1 LVTLSCV
8 LAVYKTMADETTDN
22 TTSEAPN
29 EAPDEAPDEAPN
41 IVMTKGGI
49 PKVAPPGYRSPYDQ
63 DWRVL
68 FGLTMT
74 FVYLI
79 LMGLYINLQ
88 VGWGEFVRLTVERM
102 GSFLEGAFA
111 PLAFLWLVIGYFLQ
125 KKELSQNTDAMK
137 MQFVEIQKSA
147 EQAVLQSEAIA
158 RSEVHQRRESFLKLA
173 ELVRTQLGQIVGL
186 LFLSSQMAEG
196 NEQHVPPEKLAELW
210 TSVGRDDPEIFSREM
225 LRLTTV
231 SSVQYRYKLFFG
243 TEIRKRH
250 TESFEHSFERLLRT
264 AEGCDEENMIG
275 DALMGSAHGSLYRR
289 IQQVR
294 GDTPEEFTPGVYDFD
309 PDSREGDI
317 PTL

>member
-1 LVTLSCV
+1 MDACRLVTLMGV
-8 LAVYKTMADETTDN
+8 LAVYKTMADETTDKS
-22 TTSEAPN
+22 TTEAPN
-29 EAPDEAPDEAPN
+29 V
-41 IVMTKGGI
+41 VMTKGGV
-49 PKVAPPGYRSPYDQ
+49 PKIAPSGYRSPYDQ

-68 FGLTMT
+68 FGLTLT
-74 FVYLI
+74 FIYLI

-88 VGWGEFVRLTVERM
+88 VGWSEFVRLKVELM

-125 KKELSQNTDAMK
+125 KKELGLNTDAMK

-186 LFLSSQMAEG
+186 LFLSSQAAKG
-196 NEQHVPPEKLAELW
+196 NEQHVPPEKLADLW
-210 TSVGRDDPEIFSREM
+210 TSVGRDDAEIFSREM

-231 SSVQYRYKLFFG
+231 SSQQYRYKLFFG
-243 TEIRKRH
+243 TEIRNRH
-250 TESFEHSFERLLRT
+250 TASFEHSFERLLRT
-264 AEGCDEENMIG
+264 AQACDEDDMIT

-294 GDTPEEFTPGVYDFD
+294 EDIPEGFTLGVYDFD
-309 PDSREGDI
+309 PDTREGDV